1 MLSMNVCAEEFA
13 ATAARLRV
21 SQAAGLSA
29 REAAQRLATDGP
41 NKMTES
47 AETPLVVKFL
57 KMFSDPM
64 IALLLVSVVISLLV
78 GHYEDAFSIGLAVM
92 IVVTVAFVQEY
103 RSEKAIEA
111 LQTLVP
117 NRCAVRRDGVVTTV
131 DSQTLVV
138 GDVIM
143 VSVGNRVSADAR
155 LCSAAQLET
164 DLSTFT
170 GESRP
175 IECSVEAIGAA
186 ARVKLQVHERVNM
199 VFTGSTVVAGHGEA
213 IVVAVGDATEFGAV
227 HAMLDATEEAGPSPL
242 QERMNLLG
250 KQLTVFSLIVIVF
263 IMAIG
268 CIVQKRTL
276 LDMFQIGVSLA
287 VAAIPEGLPIV
298 VTVTLA
304 LGAHRMAAQRAIV
317 KSLPAVETLGCAG
330 VVCADKTGTF
340 THNEMTAVA
349 VWSPAAGP
357 NGARSQTD
365 AQTGAQT
372 GSVGEFSGSGYHETG
387 SLYVDGVALGTT
399 RMICFVSSYSFLCS
413 SNVSSFS
420 SFRSAWSVRE
430 RARRALAP
438 RAADRR
444 AVQQCD
450 ARPPRRRERRARR
463 GIGRRAG
470 RVRRRPAHGD
480 RPQSGGGESAPE
492 SRGLVVFRPHR
503 RGDLHLA
510 IKVDGGAL
518 RCAGERNGRG
528 RRRRVVR
535 RIARAPL

>member
-1 MLSMNVCAEEFA
+1 MPASCSEEFA

-21 SQAAGLSA
+21 SQVTGLSSG
-29 REAAQRLATDGP
+29 EAAQRLKTNGP
-41 NKMTES
+41 NKMTQS

-117 NRCAVRRDGVVTTV
+117 NRCVVRRDGVVVTV
-131 DSQTLVV
+131 DSHTLVV

-155 LCSAAQLET
+155 LCSAVQLQT

-175 IECSVEAIGAA
+175 IECSVDAIGAA
-186 ARVKLQVHERVNM
+186 RRVKLQVHERINM
-199 VFTGSTVVAGHGEA
+199 VFTGSTVVSGHGEA

-250 KQLTVFSLIVIVF
+250 KQLTIFSLIVIVF

-349 VWSPAAGP
+349 VWSPAAAS
-357 NGARSQTD
+357 GARSE
-365 AQTGAQT
+365 A
-372 GSVGEFSGSGYHETG
+372 GSVGEFSGSGYHEPG
-387 SLYVDGVALGTT
+387 ALFIDGIALGPG
-399 RMICFVSSYSFLCS
+399 VPSSHDVGELGAHLRHVLRIGALCNNATLDRFGADNNEANTGEPPAAS
-413 SNVSSFS
+413 IVGQPTEIALKVAAEKALLSREELSSFE
-420 SFRSAWSVRE
+420 VR
-430 RARRALAP
+430 LFYLP
-438 RAADRR
+438 LH
-444 AVQQCD
+444 C
-450 ARPPRRRERRARR
+450 
-463 GIGRRAG
+463 
-470 RVRRRPAHGD
+470 VRI
-480 RPQSGGGESAPE
+480 
-492 SRGLVVFRPHR
+492 L
-503 RGDLHLA
+503 LT
-510 IKVDGGAL
+510 I
-518 RCAGERNGRG
+518 
-528 RRRRVVR
+528 
-535 RIARAPL
+535 